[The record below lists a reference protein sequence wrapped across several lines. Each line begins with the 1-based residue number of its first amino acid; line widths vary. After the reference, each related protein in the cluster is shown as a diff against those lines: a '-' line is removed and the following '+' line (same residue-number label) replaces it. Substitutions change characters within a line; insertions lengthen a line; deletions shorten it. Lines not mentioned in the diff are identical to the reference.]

1 MLLPFAPACDEAL
14 IMAGQQDH
22 EQGDPVTAAIAR
34 VLKIERDGVQQLQH
48 SQEQAQ
54 LLLARARA
62 QAATI
67 ARQADACISQLHNSY
82 LQKVQRNIESLA
94 QSNLSSER
102 ADHAYDTVTIVQTAH
117 RVAAKLTGAA

>member
-1 MLLPFAPACDEAL
+1 MSVMERR
-14 IMAGQQDH
+14 Q
-22 EQGDPVTAAIAR
+22 EQGQHDPVETAIAR

-62 QAATI
+62 QAAAI
-67 ARQADACISQLHNSY
+67 ARQADARISQLHNSY
-82 LQKVQRNIESLA
+82 LQKVQRNIERLA

-102 ADHAYDTVTIVQTAH
+102 ADHAYDRVTIVQTAH

>member
-1 MLLPFAPACDEAL
+1 
-14 IMAGQQDH
+14 MAGQQDH
-22 EQGDPVTAAIAR
+22 QQGDPVTAAIAR

-54 LLLARARA
+54 LLLVRARA
-62 QAATI
+62 QAAAI
-67 ARQADACISQLHNSY
+67 SRRADACISRLHNSY
-82 LQKVQRNIESLA
+82 LQKVQHNIEMLA

-102 ADHAYDTVTIVQTAH
+102 ADHTYDRARLVQTAH

>member
-1 MLLPFAPACDEAL
+1 
-14 IMAGQQDH
+14 MAGQQDH
-22 EQGDPVTAAIAR
+22 QQSDPVTAAIER

-62 QAATI
+62 QAAAI

-82 LQKVQRNIESLA
+82 LQKVQRNIERLA
-94 QSNLSSER
+94 QSNLSSGH
-102 ADHAYDTVTIVQTAH
+102 ADHAYDRVTIVQTAR